1 MVILNRNLSVVLW
14 WNGDSGPGIWVSSC
28 GGGMAILDRNLG
40 VLLYLKAKKKNYG
53 NSNISSWQKY

>member
-1 MVILNRNLSVVLW
+1 M
-14 WNGDSGPGIWVSSC
+14 SSC
-28 GGGMAILDRNLG
+28 GGMAIQALESGCPLVGGGGGMAILDRNLG